1 MVRRFRDSGRRNSEC
16 YAQRMKVREIMS
28 RDPYVCSPRSTLV
41 DVAGRMRDLDVGV
54 VPVCEGKQ
62 LKGMITDRD
71 IAIRAVVLG
80 MDPVMTLAEQVMSQE
95 VVNCFEDQEV
105 EEAVE
110 IMKTHLIR
118 RLVVL
123 DRDDELV
130 GVISLGD
137 IAAKG
142 HDLKNTGRTLKAI
155 SQPAPA
161 LAKLP
166 GLV

>member
-1 MVRRFRDSGRRNSEC
+1 M
-16 YAQRMKVREIMS
+16 
-28 RDPYVCSPRSTLV
+28 
-41 DVAGRMRDLDVGV
+41 DLGV

-80 MDPVMTLAEQVMSQE
+80 MDPVMTLAEQVMTQE

-110 IMKTHLIR
+110 MMKSHLIR
-118 RLVVL
+118 RLAVL

-130 GVISLGD
+130 GVLSLGD

-142 HDLKNTGRTLKAI
+142 HDLKITGRALKAI